1 MSAAASGGMLPAP
14 AARDPVLAAGIARGR
29 ALFNRADY
37 WGSHEALEAA
47 WRVAPVAERE
57 ALQGLIQSGAAFHK
71 LVVQDNP
78 AGARR
83 LLGWALAK
91 LDGLPDGT
99 YGLALDPFRTQLNQ
113 WAERLA
119 LAPRLEGSIVG
130 LPRLELSPAA
140 RSACIEVDSVQLYE
154 VLAGDRRAL
163 LVAVEAEG
171 CVGWGECRMSWESH
185 GLWNT
190 LSRTLVAA
198 LLTEP
203 VAAPSELPVIWSG
216 LAANPCATA
225 GVEAAMWDLWARRAG
240 LPLVAALGVSPRPV
254 PLLGRV
260 HGAVPDQ
267 LRASLAARLA
277 AGYRHLSLPAR
288 PNADRRLL
296 PQLVAGCGASFAID
310 LGAAYRPADI
320 KALQVLDG
328 LGATWLSQPV
338 PSWNLAEA
346 ITLARW
352 LATPVSLGG
361 WVCEEQARGAL
372 ALKAADIL
380 HVDPGVCGLTEA
392 LRIAELAEIGGQPLG
407 VAGSAATAVGAAADL
422 ALAAH
427 AGATLPADIGPAAAV
442 TDEPG
447 GGGGAAAEGWPGR
460 GPDDQGRAQGPDGPG
475 LGVVP
480 TQAWLD
486 RVTLRHA
493 VFRA

>member
-1 MSAAASGGMLPAP
+1 MSAAAGGGGQPAP
-14 AARDPVLAAGIARGR
+14 AARDPALAAGIARGR
-29 ALFNRADY
+29 ALFNRADF

-47 WRVAPVAERE
+47 WRVAPEAERE

-78 AGARR
+78 DGARR

-91 LDGLPDGT
+91 LDGLPGDA
-99 YGLALDPFRTQLNQ
+99 YGLALDPFRSHLRH
-113 WAERLA
+113 WAEQLS
-119 LAPRLEGSIVG
+119 LEPRLEGSIVG
-130 LPRLELSPAA
+130 LPRLELSPAG
-140 RSACIEVDSVQLYE
+140 RSACIEVDRVLLYE
-154 VLAGDRRAL
+154 VLAQDRRAL

-171 CVGWGECRMSWESH
+171 CVGWGECRMSWETH
-185 GLWNT
+185 GLWAT
-190 LSRTLVAA
+190 LSQTLVAA

-203 VAAPSELPVIWSG
+203 VVAPSELPVIWSG
-216 LAANPCATA
+216 LATNPCAAA

-240 LPLVAALGVSPRPV
+240 LPLVAALGIAPRPV

-260 HGAVPDQ
+260 HGVEAEQ

-277 AGYRHLSLPAR
+277 AGYRHISLPAR

-296 PQLVAGCGASFAID
+296 PRIVAGCGAPFAIQ

-328 LGATWLSQPV
+328 LGATWLAQPV

-346 ITLARW
+346 VTLARW

-361 WVCEEQARGAL
+361 WSCEEQARGAL
-372 ALKAADIL
+372 ALKAADVL

-392 LRIAELAEIGGQPLG
+392 LRIAELAEGRGLPLG

-427 AGATLPADIGPAAAV
+427 AGATLPADIGPAAPV
-442 TDEPG
+442 TDRLDGHTASAAWG
-447 GGGGAAAEGWPGR
+447 GLGK
-460 GPDDQGRAQGPDGPG
+460 GPDEQGLARLPEGPG

-480 TQAWLD
+480 AQAWLD

-493 VFRA
+493 VYSA